1 MIFELKT
8 KCLSMFNITI
18 EDNPPLLFNITNS
31 DIERGEMIFDL
42 PDDIISSILYDVCS
56 VNAMISGSNHIG
68 QSPSVDIQP
77 PSDHGIEHTS
87 TAYTLYIFT

>member
-1 MIFELKT
+1 MFELET
-8 KCLSMFNITI
+8 ECLSVFIIII
-18 EDNPPLLFNITNS
+18 EDIIQTSFNVTSS

-42 PDDIISSILYDVCS
+42 PDGSMYDVCS

>member
-8 KCLSMFNITI
+8 KCLSIFNITI
-18 EDNPPLLFNITNS
+18 EDNPPLLFNVTSS

-42 PDDIISSILYDVCS
+42 PDDIISSMLYDVCS

-68 QSPSVDIQP
+68 QVHQLIFNLLQ
-77 PSDHGIEHTS
+77 IVV
-87 TAYTLYIFT
+87 LYILTHICIHTL